1 MAFWGVEVK
10 PGKPFVHPSN
20 VGRQRLHISQA
31 TLGIGSATNKSIV
44 QCNVGNK
51 SPVFLCSLFPD
62 RAESSQLNL
71 EFEEAEEVIFSV
83 VGPRSVHL
91 SGFYLGSGQ
100 HYAAD
105 DESESYGEDIAG
117 TDTERSND
125 EDEYDG
131 SFIDD
136 DDPKVSSPSP
146 SPSPSLNDDVHEE
159 SDNGKPRERKGRQRR
174 LRKKHHPSDSG
185 KEGSLEQYNIV
196 DDKAKAQASESEDED
211 SFFTSSLVKKKHAA
225 KDSKIDGP
233 EEKPQSGIS
242 EVGTKMKRKRNE
254 EFIESPIAVDKANPH
269 DKLKENQAWQG
280 HGIAGANNS
289 EAGQV
294 NGFFLTSDEATN
306 QNALKKKKK
315 KNANEKSQQ
324 EEGIVESNVNPVVP
338 ENLALDAQQVTDGG
352 NSEKKDVKKKKKKK
366 DRAQHSEA
374 AIINQENILPA
385 DKKVRLDTEM
395 KDRDAEDD
403 CRVRKLPNGLTIE
416 ELEIGNPD
424 GKVVAPGKKISIHY
438 VGKFMDNGRVFDS
451 TIGGK
456 PLKLCLGSGEVMK
469 GWDDGLDGM
478 RIGGKRR
485 LTIPPSLSYANTGT
499 CHTVPPD
506 SWLVYDIEVVRVR

>member
-10 PGKPFVHPSN
+10 PGKPFVHPSS
-20 VGRQRLHISQA
+20 GARQRLHISQA

-71 EFEEAEEVIFSV
+71 EFEEVEEVIFSV
-83 VGPRSVHL
+83 IGPRSVHL
-91 SGFYLGSGQ
+91 SGFYLGSGR
-100 HYAAD
+100 HHAGD

-125 EDEYDG
+125 EDEYED

-136 DDPKVSSPSP
+136 DDDPEMFSR
-146 SPSPSLNDDVHEE
+146 SPSPSLNGAVHGE
-159 SDNGKPRERKGRQRR
+159 SDNEKPRERKGKRR
-174 LRKKHHPSDSG
+174 LRKKYHPGESDE
-185 KEGSLEQYNIV
+185 KGSFEQNNIV
-196 DDKAKAQASESEDED
+196 DDKAKAQASESEDEEG
-211 SFFTSSLVKKKHAA
+211 FFISSLLKKKHAV

-233 EEKPQSGIS
+233 EEKPQSVIP
-242 EVGTKMKRKRNE
+242 EVGTKMKRKRKE
-254 EFIESPIAVDKANPH
+254 EFIESPIEVDKANLH

-280 HGIAGANNS
+280 QGITGADK

-294 NGFFLTSDEATN
+294 NGFLPTSDEAAN

-315 KNANEKSQQ
+315 KRANEKSQQ
-324 EEGIVESNVNPVVP
+324 EEDIVENNMNPVVP
-338 ENLALDAQQVTDGG
+338 ENFALDAQQVPGREY
-352 NSEKKDVKKKKKKK
+352 SEKKDMKKKKKK

-374 AIINQENILPA
+374 DITNQEDVLPA
-385 DKKVRLDTEM
+385 DQKDRLDTEM
-395 KDRDAEDD
+395 KDRGADDD
-403 CRVRKLPNGLTIE
+403 CQVRKLPNGLTIE

-424 GKVVAPGKKISIHY
+424 GKVVAPGKKISVHY
-438 VGKFMDNGRVFDS
+438 VGKFMENGLVFDS
-451 TIGGK
+451 NISGK
-456 PLKLCLGSGEVMK
+456 PLKFRLGSGEVMK

-485 LTIPPSLSYANTGT
+485 LTIPPSLSYANSGT
-499 CHTVPPD
+499 SHKVPPD
-506 SWLVYDIEVVRVR
+506 SWLVYDIEVVRIR

>member
-20 VGRQRLHISQA
+20 GGRQRLHISQA

-44 QCNVGNK
+44 QCNVGSK

-71 EFEEAEEVIFSV
+71 EFEEAEEVIFSII
-83 VGPRSVHL
+83 GPRSVHL
-91 SGFYLGSGQ
+91 SGFYLGSGR
-100 HYAAD
+100 HYTAD
-105 DESESYGEDIAG
+105 DESESFGEDIAG

-125 EDEYDG
+125 EDEYEG

-136 DDPKVSSPSP
+136 DDPELFSP
-146 SPSPSLNDDVHEE
+146 SPSPSLNDAVHEE
-159 SDNGKPRERKGRQRR
+159 SDNGKPRGRKGRQRR
-174 LRKKHHPSDSG
+174 LRKKYHPSESD
-185 KEGSLEQYNIV
+185 KEGSLEQHNIV
-196 DDKAKAQASESEDED
+196 DGEAKAQASESEDED
-211 SFFTSSLVKKKHAA
+211 SFFTSSLLTKKPAA

-233 EEKPQSGIS
+233 QEKPQSGIP

-254 EFIESPIAVDKANPH
+254 EFMESPIAVDKANPH
-269 DKLKENQAWQG
+269 NKLKENQAWQG
-280 HGIAGANNS
+280 QGIVGADNS

-294 NGFFLTSDEATN
+294 SGFFLTSDEATN

-315 KNANEKSQQ
+315 KRANKKSQQ
-324 EEGIVESNVNPVVP
+324 EEGIVENNVNPVIP
-338 ENLALDAQQVTDGG
+338 ENLALDDQQVTDGEDSG
-352 NSEKKDVKKKKKKK
+352 KKDMKKKKKKK

-374 AIINQENILPA
+374 AIINQESILPA
-385 DKKVRLDTEM
+385 DRKVRLDTKM
-395 KDRDAEDD
+395 KDRDADDD
-403 CRVRKLPNGLTIE
+403 CQVRKLPNGLMIE

-424 GKVVAPGKKISIHY
+424 GKVVAPGKKISVHY

-456 PLKLCLGSGEVMK
+456 PLKLHLGSGEVMK

-485 LTIPPSLSYANTGT
+485 LTIPPSLSYANRGT
-499 CHTVPPD
+499 NHTVPPD

>member
-10 PGKPFVHPSN
+10 PGKPFVHPSS
-20 VGRQRLHISQA
+20 GARQRLHISQA

-62 RAESSQLNL
+62 GAESSQLNL
-71 EFEEAEEVIFSV
+71 EFEEAEEVTFSV

-91 SGFYLGSGQ
+91 SGFYLGSGR
-100 HYAAD
+100 HYAGD

-125 EDEYDG
+125 EDDYED

-136 DDPKVSSPSP
+136 DDNPEIFSP
-146 SPSPSLNDDVHEE
+146 SPSPSLNDAVHGE
-159 SDNGKPRERKGRQRR
+159 SDNEKARERKGRKRR
-174 LRKKHHPSDSG
+174 LRKKYHLGESDE
-185 KEGSLEQYNIV
+185 KGSFEQNNIV
-196 DDKAKAQASESEDED
+196 DDKAKAQASESEDEEG
-211 SFFTSSLVKKKHAA
+211 FFISSLLKKKDVV

-233 EEKPQSGIS
+233 EEKPQSGIP

-254 EFIESPIAVDKANPH
+254 EFIESHIEVDKANTH
-269 DKLKENQAWQG
+269 DKVKESQGWQG
-280 HGIAGANNS
+280 QGIAGADK

-294 NGFFLTSDEATN
+294 NGFAPTSDEATN
-306 QNALKKKKK
+306 QNALKKRKKK
-315 KNANEKSQQ
+315 HANEKSQP
-324 EEGIVESNVNPVVP
+324 EEDIVENSMNPVVP
-338 ENLALDAQQVTDGG
+338 ENLALDAPQVTGG
-352 NSEKKDVKKKKKKK
+352 ADSEKKDIKKKKKK

-374 AIINQENILPA
+374 DITNQENVLPA
-385 DKKVRLDTEM
+385 DGKVRLDTKM
-395 KDRDAEDD
+395 KDTDTDDA
-403 CRVRKLPNGLTIE
+403 CQVRKLPNGLTIE

-424 GKVVAPGKKISIHY
+424 GKVTASGKKISVCY
-438 VGKFMDNGRVFDS
+438 VGKFMENGLVFDS
-451 TIGGK
+451 NISGK
-456 PLKLCLGSGEVMK
+456 PLKFRLGSGEVMK

-485 LTIPPSLSYANTGT
+485 LTIPPSLCCANSGT
-499 CHTVPPD
+499 SHKVPPD